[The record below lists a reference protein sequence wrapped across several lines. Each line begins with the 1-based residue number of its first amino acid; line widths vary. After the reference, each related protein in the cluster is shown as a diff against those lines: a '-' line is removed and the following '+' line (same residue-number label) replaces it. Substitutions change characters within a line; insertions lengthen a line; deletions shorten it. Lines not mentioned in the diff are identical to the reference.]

1 MLNLETNKES
11 FKDLISKK
19 LERHEDNFKNLA
31 DKIKT
36 IEVMLN
42 EQKMRLKSLEDDKK
56 RGDNSSIELQH
67 VNKT

>member
-11 FKDLISKK
+11 FKDFISKK
-19 LERHEDNFKNLA
+19 LERHEDNFQNLA

-56 RGDNSSIELQH
+56 RGDNSSIELKH